1 MSAAAPWSVK
11 GIDPKAREI
20 AKDLARR
27 SGMTLGEWLNS
38 MIMEDGE
45 DEDGV
50 VPMPR
55 RAHAAEA
62 FDRRGRARRLDDAY
76 DVNDPY
82 HRLNASIEAIAARL
96 EAAER
101 RSTVAIQGVDQAVS
115 GLVRRLEEQ
124 DARATATGR
133 RLDDIADELREG
145 HRRLRRFE
153 NDTGPKT
160 EEGFKALETS
170 LGALTGR
177 LYDIEERQ
185 RVGATELRLRM
196 DTVEKSVGVGAGT
209 TLLGQVAAKLDAAQS
224 RTTEALRGLERS
236 FGDLDRRL
244 RATEGRAEPE
254 SARFEKLAETLAR
267 QVEGNRAEMMR
278 RLDAA
283 QADSRMDR
291 IERAVQTVGD
301 KVVEAE
307 RGSAKAVEA
316 MGREVLRIAQNL
328 NGRLQKAEDRT
339 RRVEQSVDQRLVAV
353 DDRHA
358 LALEKLG
365 GEITRI
371 SDRLSDRIAQSERR
385 SAQALEEIGQRLS
398 DSSSRFE
405 QRYDRTSGE
414 LAERMR
420 QSEERTAKLLAEA
433 RDSIEQRGQG
443 KAAPIPTVPE
453 PTPEPV
459 IDADWRAAAFPEDSF
474 GDDDWGGG
482 EPGLQ
487 PFPGAE
493 PEAAPAPSP
502 AVAETVAP
510 APRIEAPAFGA
521 PAPFAAFG
529 GADVSDALEATD
541 ADFIPPQ
548 ASAPAP
554 SPLLESDGDA
564 FAAETDFV
572 TAPAGRPASTREALD
587 AARAAMGP
595 KATAASVG
603 FGLKRGGKSRLQ
615 ERLDKQAAKDGATVR
630 KALLASV
637 TAVVLTG
644 GALAFDRL
652 TDGALDLPGMN
663 ASAEAAPSGEL
674 LALSLTPID
683 AAADPAQAN
692 ELYLRAQDQMTA
704 GEPEGLQTL
713 TRAAELG
720 QADAALDLAGLYQTG
735 GPGVTVDLAES
746 RLWARRAA
754 EGGAAKGMHAYAMY
768 LFDGVG
774 GAQNRTEALSWLNKA
789 AGQGLVDSQYNVARL
804 YETGDEGIAVSLTD
818 AFKWYL
824 IAARAGDPQAREA
837 VQRLSATVPS
847 AQQRA
852 ARAAAEAFKVEPQ
865 V

>member
-1 MSAAAPWSVK
+1 
-11 GIDPKAREI
+11 
-20 AKDLARR
+20 
-27 SGMTLGEWLNS
+27 MTLGEWLNS

-55 RAHAAEA
+55 RAHAADT

-82 HRLNASIEAIAARL
+82 HRLNASIEAIAGRL

-133 RLDDIADELREG
+133 RLDDIAEELREG

-185 RVGATELRLRM
+185 RVGATEVRLRM
-196 DTVEKSVGVGAGT
+196 DTVEKSVGAGAGT

-224 RTTEALRGLERS
+224 RTTDALRGLERS

-244 RATEGRAEPE
+244 RATESRAEPE
-254 SARFEKLAETLAR
+254 GARFEKLAETLAR
-267 QVEGNRAEMMR
+267 QVESNRAEMMR
-278 RLDAA
+278 RLDTA

-301 KVVEAE
+301 KVALAE
-307 RGSAKAVEA
+307 RGSARAVEA

-328 NGRLQKAEDRT
+328 NGRLQKAEDHT
-339 RRVEQSVDQRLVAV
+339 RRVEQAVDQRLMAA

-385 SAQALEEIGQRLS
+385 SAQALEDIGQRLS

-420 QSEERTAKLLAEA
+420 QSEERTARLLAEA
-433 RDSIEQRGQG
+433 RDSIEVRGQG
-443 KAAPIPTVPE
+443 KTAPIPTVA
-453 PTPEPV
+453 EPV

-474 GDDDWGGG
+474 GDDWGGG

-487 PFPGAE
+487 PFPGAA
-493 PEAAPAPSP
+493 PETSP
-502 AVAETVAP
+502 TPVVAETIAP
-510 APRIEAPAFGA
+510 APRIETPAFGA

-541 ADFIPPQ
+541 ADFIPAQ
-548 ASAPAP
+548 APAP
-554 SPLLESDGDA
+554 VASPLLESDGDA

-572 TAPAGRPASTREALD
+572 TAPPARSASTRETLD

-652 TDGALDLPGMN
+652 TDGALDLPGL
-663 ASAEAAPSGEL
+663 SALAEEAPTAEL
-674 LALSLTPID
+674 LALSLTPVD
-683 AAADPAQAN
+683 ASADPAQAN

-704 GEPEGLQTL
+704 GEPEGVKTL

-720 QADAALDLAGLYQTG
+720 QADAALELAGLYQTG
-735 GPGVTVDLAES
+735 GSGVTVDLAES

-774 GAQNRTEALSWLNKA
+774 GARNRPEALSWLNKA

-804 YETGDEGIAVSLTD
+804 YENGDEGIAVSLTD

-824 IAARAGDPQAREA
+824 IAARAGDPQAGEA
-837 VQRLSATVPS
+837 VQRLTPTVPA